1 MKTLI
6 KAEDLKL
13 GYEGQVVSSGISF
26 EIKSGDY
33 LCIIG
38 DNGAGKSTLIK
49 AILGLHEPISGKLS
63 FLHDKKSI
71 GYLPQRSDVRRTF
84 PASVREVVYSGA
96 VNNLGHHFFL
106 TKADKERALYNINK
120 MGLTGLENHSF
131 QDLSG
136 GQQQRVLLAR
146 ALTSAK
152 KILLLDEPVSGLDV
166 HTASELYETI
176 VKLNKEEM
184 TIIMVTHDIHPA
196 LNSASH
202 IMHLGKKFFFG
213 SREEFFQSEEGKEYL
228 KESGHHH
235 HDN

>member
-1 MKTLI
+1 M
-6 KAEDLKL
+6 KAEELKL

-26 EIKSGDY
+26 SINSGDY

-49 AILGLHEPISGKLS
+49 AILGLHDPIGGKLS
-63 FLHDKKSI
+63 FVHDKKSI

-84 PASVREVVYSGA
+84 PASVIEVVNSGA
-96 VNNLGHHFFL
+96 VNSLNRHFFL
-106 TKADKERALYNINK
+106 SRADKARALKNLEK
-120 MGLTGLENHSF
+120 MGLSGFERHSF

-176 VKLNKEEM
+176 VNLNKEGM

-202 IMHLGKKFFFG
+202 ILHLGKKIFFG
-213 SREEFFQSEEGKEYL
+213 TREEFFESEAGKEYL

-235 HDN
+235 HDD

>member
-13 GYEGQVVSSGISF
+13 GYEGQVVTSGISF
-26 EIKSGDY
+26 KIESGDY

-49 AILGLHEPISGKLS
+49 AILGLHEPLSGRLE
-63 FLHDKKSI
+63 FFHDRKSI
-71 GYLPQRSDVRRTF
+71 GYLPQRSDVRRSF

-96 VNNLGHHFFL
+96 VNSLGRRFFL
-106 TKADKERALYNINK
+106 SRSDKQRALENLKK
-120 MGLTGLENHSF
+120 MGLEGLENHSF

-176 VKLNKEEM
+176 VNLNREGM

-202 IMHLGKKFFFG
+202 ILHLGKNFFFG
-213 SREEFFQSEEGKEYL
+213 KREEFFKSEAGRVYL
-228 KESGHHH
+228 KEAGHHH
-235 HDN
+235 HDD